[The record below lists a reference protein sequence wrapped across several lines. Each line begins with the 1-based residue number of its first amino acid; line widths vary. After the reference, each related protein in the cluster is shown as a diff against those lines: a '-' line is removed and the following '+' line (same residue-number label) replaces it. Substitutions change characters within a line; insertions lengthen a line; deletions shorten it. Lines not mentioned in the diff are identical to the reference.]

1 MHGKNVKKRKNGTC
15 YLIDIAVSGNEYVIK
30 KEADKSLKEIHLT
43 MEIQR
48 VWNVITYVMSVIT
61 EATGTISKSF
71 RKYQNN
77 LFGKRNIQKIQK
89 TVILV
94 AAHMLLK

>member
-1 MHGKNVKKRKNGTC
+1 MHGTNVKKCKMEH
-15 YLIDIAVSGNEYVIK
+15 DISVSGNKNVIK
-30 KEADKSLKEIHLT
+30 KEADKILKQIHLT

-48 VWNVITYVMSVIT
+48 VWNVITYVMPVIT
-61 EATGTISKSF
+61 EATGIISKSF

-77 LFGKRNIQKIQK
+77 IFGKSDIQEMQK

-94 AAHMLLK
+94 AAHMLQE